1 MRTLFILVLLLTSTV
16 LSAQILT
23 QNANSMTP
31 KEAFTNVKTIPL
43 HTDENTSVFMIF
55 VKQAVR
61 KHLHQYHTEV
71 ITVLD
76 GTGRMYLGGD
86 YFDIKK
92 GDHIVVPPNT
102 AHAVITTSSK
112 PLKVLSVQSPQF
124 LGQDRIFLEATPA
137 EKVAT
142 TKDTVDTVD
151 AKDKKKKTKKKK
163 KDNDIPEFEG
173 EYD

>member
-1 MRTLFILVLLLTSTV
+1 MRTLFILVLLLSSTI
-16 LSAQILT
+16 LSAQVLT
-23 QNANSMTP
+23 QNANTMTP
-31 KEAFTNVKTIPL
+31 KEEYTNIKTIPL

-86 YFDIKK
+86 YFDVKK

-102 AHAVITTSSK
+102 AHAVVATSSK

-124 LGQDRIFLEATPA
+124 LGQDRVLIRDTPEEGKAATEGA
-137 EKVAT
+137 A
-142 TKDTVDTVD
+142 DS
-151 AKDKKKKTKKKK
+151 KDKNKKPKKQKE
-163 KDNDIPEFEG
+163 DDIPEFEG
-173 EYD
+173 EFD

>member
-1 MRTLFILVLLLTSTV
+1 MRTLFILALLFTCNL
-16 LSAQILT
+16 LSAQVLT
-23 QNANSMTP
+23 QNANKMNPT
-31 KEAFTNVKTIPL
+31 EEYTNVKTIAL
-43 HTDENTSVFMIF
+43 HSDENTSVFMIF

-61 KHLHQYHTEV
+61 KHVHQYHTEV

-86 YFDIKK
+86 YFDVKK

-124 LGQDRIFLEATPA
+124 LGQDRIVIQEDIPTEGEAVT
-137 EKVAT
+137 
-142 TKDTVDTVD
+142 DG
-151 AKDKKKKTKKKK
+151 AKDSKDKTKKPKKK
-163 KDNDIPEFEG
+163 KDDDIPEFEG

>member
-1 MRTLFILVLLLTSTV
+1 MRTLFILVLVLSSTI

-23 QNANSMTP
+23 QNANTMTP
-31 KEAFTNVKTIPL
+31 KEEFTNIKSIPL
-43 HTDENTSVFMIF
+43 HSDENTSVFMIF

-61 KHLHQYHTEV
+61 KHVHQYHTEV

-86 YFDIKK
+86 YFDVKK

-102 AHAVITTSSK
+102 AHAVVTTSSK

-124 LGQDRIFLEATPA
+124 LGQDRILIRDTPEEGKAATEGGA
-137 EKVAT
+137 A
-142 TKDTVDTVD
+142 DS
-151 AKDKKKKTKKKK
+151 KDKNKKPKKKK
-163 KDNDIPEFEG
+163 KKEDDIPEFEG

>member
-1 MRTLFILVLLLTSTV
+1 MRSLFILALLLSSTF
-16 LSAQILT
+16 LSAQVLT
-23 QNANSMTP
+23 QNANTMSP
-31 KEAFTNVKTIPL
+31 KEEYTNVKTIPL
-43 HTDENTSVFMIF
+43 HSDENTSVFMIF

-61 KHLHQYHTEV
+61 KHVHQYHTEV

-76 GTGRMYLGGD
+76 GTGRMYLGGE
-86 YFDIKK
+86 YFDVKK

-124 LGQDRIFLEATPA
+124 LGQDRIVIEETPA
-137 EKVAT
+137 EIKAAT
-142 TKDTVDTVD
+142 EEAANST
-151 AKDKKKKTKKKK
+151 DKKKKPKKKK
-163 KDNDIPEFEG
+163 NNDIPEFEG

>member
-1 MRTLFILVLLLTSTV
+1 MRSLFILALLLSSTF

-23 QNANSMTP
+23 QNAYTMSP
-31 KEAFTNVKTIPL
+31 KEEYTNVKTIPL
-43 HTDENTSVFMIF
+43 HSDENTSVFMIF

-61 KHLHQYHTEV
+61 KHVHQYHTEV

-76 GTGRMYLGGD
+76 GTGRMYLGGE
-86 YFDIKK
+86 YFDVKK

-124 LGQDRIFLEATPA
+124 LGQDRIVIEETPA
-137 EKVAT
+137 EIKAAT
-142 TKDTVDTVD
+142 EEAANST
-151 AKDKKKKTKKKK
+151 DKKKKPKKK

>member
-1 MRTLFILVLLLTSTV
+1 MHTLLLFLLLLSTQI

-23 QNANSMTP
+23 QDANSMRP
-31 KEAFTNVKTIPL
+31 KEEYTNVMTIPL
-43 HTDENTSVFMIF
+43 HSDDNTSVFMIF

-61 KHLHQYHTEV
+61 KHVHQYHTEV

-92 GDHIVVPPNT
+92 GDHIIVPPNT
-102 AHAVITTSSK
+102 AHAVITTSVK

-124 LGQDRIFLEATPA
+124 LGQDRIFIEETPA
-137 EKVAT
+137 NT
-142 TKDTVDTVD
+142 PTTVDDT
-151 AKDKKKKTKKKK
+151 KTKKKK
-163 KDNDIPEFEG
+163 KPKKKKDDIPEFEG

>member
-1 MRTLFILVLLLTSTV
+1 MRTLFILTLLLTATI
-16 LSAQILT
+16 LSAQVLT
-23 QNANSMTP
+23 QNANTMTP
-31 KEAFTNVKTIPL
+31 KEEYTNVKTIPL
-43 HTDENTSVFMIF
+43 HSDENTSVFMIF

-61 KHLHQYHTEV
+61 KHVHQYHTEV

-86 YFDIKK
+86 YFDVKK

-124 LGQDRIFLEATPA
+124 LGQDRIIIRDTPA
-137 EKVAT
+137 EGEVAT
-142 TKDTVDTVD
+142 DGGADS
-151 AKDKKKKTKKKK
+151 KDKNKKPKKK
-163 KDNDIPEFEG
+163 KDDDIPEFEG